1 MALNGLLVF
10 TFFLLVNLSLSE
22 LKQPYFKFTSY
33 YVRAEIVV
41 CIFLIKSILQKYLSV
56 AKVVE

>member
-10 TFFLLVNLSLSE
+10 TFFLLVNLNLSE

-33 YVRAEIVV
+33 HVRAETVV
-41 CIFLIKSILQKYLSV
+41 CIFLIKSILQKYLNV
-56 AKVVE
+56 AKVVK